1 MSHSRRIK
9 TSGWCAQYIQEL
21 MADLDNIEIW
31 KVEKMQD
38 KEVQGS
44 KSNLNFNSLATG
56 PVKTSPILEYYFQ
69 VFCKFHILGSV
80 HAMLFYKMKIPPFDS
95 AKKYLLIPNDSFSQ
109 RQTL

>member
-21 MADLDNIEIW
+21 MADLDNIQIW

-44 KSNLNFNSLATG
+44 KSNLNFK
-56 PVKTSPILEYYFQ
+56 VIFFVVIQ
-69 VFCKFHILGSV
+69 
-80 HAMLFYKMKIPPFDS
+80 
-95 AKKYLLIPNDSFSQ
+95 FSYQ
-109 RQTL
+109 DW